1 MDVVSPALRVAG
13 SRCPARAARRGQS
26 RPPGVIGRTIGRGTR
41 WRLCAGTCVAGILLA
56 SCSPVL
62 PHGEAAPSA
71 EAAAEA
77 VLDALERRD
86 RDRLRSLALAEQEF
100 RERVWPRLPASRPE
114 RNLPF
119 SYVWGDLRQK
129 SEGRLAAT
137 LARHGG
143 RSYELA
149 GVTFAGVTD
158 YGTYR
163 VHREATLH
171 VRDGTGAAHD
181 LRLFG
186 SMIEQDGRWKV
197 FSYVT
202 ED

>member
-1 MDVVSPALRVAG
+1 
-13 SRCPARAARRGQS
+13 
-26 RPPGVIGRTIGRGTR
+26 
-41 WRLCAGTCVAGILLA
+41 LCAGTCVAGVLLA
-56 SCSPVL
+56 SCSSAL
-62 PHGEAAPSA
+62 PRDPAAPSA
-71 EAAAEA
+71 EAVAEA

-86 RDRLRSLALAEQEF
+86 RDRLRSLAVAEQEF
-100 RERVWPRLPASRPE
+100 REHVWPKLPASRPE
-114 RNLPF
+114 RNLPV
-119 SYVWGDLRQK
+119 SYVWGELRQK
-129 SEGRLAAT
+129 SEGRLAHT

-149 GVTFAGVTD
+149 AVRFAGVTD

-163 VHREATLH
+163 IHREATLH
-171 VRDGTGAAHD
+171 VRDGTGTEQD
-181 LRLFG
+181 LRLLG